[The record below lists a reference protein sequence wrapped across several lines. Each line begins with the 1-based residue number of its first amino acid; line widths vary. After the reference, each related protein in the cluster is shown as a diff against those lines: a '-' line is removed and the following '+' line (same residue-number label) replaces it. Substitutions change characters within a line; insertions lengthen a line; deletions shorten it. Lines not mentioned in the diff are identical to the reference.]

1 METLKTTL
9 KNLLL
14 NSSNPNQ
21 IISISYGM
29 FKILLEDFFNETTFE
44 ISKELRIEGFNNLN
58 EEGKIWLLKKAIA
71 TLS

>member
-9 KNLLL
+9 KNLL

-29 FKILLEDFFNETTFE
+29 FKIWLEDFFNETTFE

>member
-1 METLKTTL
+1 METLKNTL

-29 FKILLEDFFNETTFE
+29 FKIWLDDIFNEATFE
-44 ISKELRIEGFNNLN
+44 IEKELRIEGLEHLN
-58 EEGKIWLLKKAIA
+58 EDGKIWLLKKAIA